1 MDWQTSTHPTQ
12 ITFKKKQSQWHE
24 IGKKWDEKMGYKKE
38 WTGLRKDGMREWD
51 KKKIDPAKN
60 IYM

>member
-1 MDWQTSTHPTQ
+1 
-12 ITFKKKQSQWHE
+12 
-24 IGKKWDEKMGYKKE
+24 MGYKKE

-51 KKKIDPAKN
+51 KKKRDPAKN